1 MGHYRKYIF
10 LFIVV
15 IAFTSGCRPSNI
27 GGAGWDEARDI
38 EEAKRYPTIES
49 NRILVVTEEVPYD
62 TFKQE
67 FDTVFQDFPF
77 SGNPISSAKF
87 ESTKT
92 QISGT
97 PYLVSYENNVLK
109 ILRDDVLIAER
120 KLPRVFY
127 MHPISSGTV
136 LGKSRTE
143 DVILCRTQ
151 SRATTG
157 LHYILIVD
165 GNGEI
170 LFEKIM
176 GAGKDW
182 DILPGKNGEI
192 IIGGA
197 RIKTT
202 ISQRK

>member
-1 MGHYRKYIF
+1 VAIT
-10 LFIVV
+10 
-15 IAFTSGCRPSNI
+15 FTSGCRPPNI
-27 GGAGWDEARDI
+27 GGAGWDEEREI
-38 EEAKRYPTIES
+38 EEAKRYPTIKS
-49 NRILVVTEEVPYD
+49 NRILVSTEEVPYG

-67 FDTVFQDFPF
+67 FDTVFQDFPY

-127 MHPISSGTV
+127 MHPISSGAMIGT
-136 LGKSRTE
+136 SRTE
-143 DVILCRTQ
+143 DVILCRTK

-157 LHYILIVD
+157 LH
-165 GNGEI
+165 
-170 LFEKIM
+170 
-176 GAGKDW
+176 
-182 DILPGKNGEI
+182 
-192 IIGGA
+192 
-197 RIKTT
+197 
-202 ISQRK
+202 

>member
-1 MGHYRKYIF
+1 MT
-10 LFIVV
+10 
-15 IAFTSGCRPSNI
+15 AFASGCNLPNI
-27 GGAGWDEARDI
+27 GGAGWDEKQDI
-38 EEAKRYPTIES
+38 EEAKNYPTTES
-49 NRILVVTEEVPYD
+49 GRISLTTEEVPYG

-67 FDTVFQDFPF
+67 FETVFQDFPH

-92 QISGT
+92 QIRGT
-97 PYLVSYENNVLK
+97 PYSVSYENNVLK
-109 ILRDDVLIAER
+109 ILREDVLVIER

-127 MHPISSGTV
+127 MHPISSAV
-136 LGKSRTE
+136 ALGKTRTE
-143 DVILCRTQ
+143 DVILCRTR
-151 SRATTG
+151 SRGTTG
-157 LHYILIVD
+157 LHYIFIAD

-176 GAGKDW
+176 GAGKEW

-202 ISQRK
+202 ISLR